1 MDHAKLSLAIIGVQK
16 ASTTA
21 LALYLNQHP
30 DIYFPPIKETH
41 FFRRPLT
48 PDGPADRDIAL
59 LNQRYVET
67 PKHARLADGT
77 PIYIYWPHAL
87 KLLKAHNPDIKVIIS
102 LRHPVERAY
111 SAWSMERRRGR
122 EPLSFSDAI
131 RSGRTRVQD
140 APFGVHNIYSYVERG
155 FYAEQLRRVFQ
166 VFEKDQ
172 IFILRS
178 DQVDADTVQMH
189 DLQRFLGLEPIAF
202 EKLESNV
209 NPSSLPMQ
217 PGVEDDFDYLQM
229 LYSDDLAQLADMVE
243 FDISDWAIAPSHQ
256 KVT

>member
-1 MDHAKLSLAIIGVQK
+1 MNNAKLGLAIIGVQK

-30 DIYFPPIKETH
+30 DIHFPPIKETH

-59 LNQRYVET
+59 LNQRYVEA
-67 PKHARLADGT
+67 PRDAHLADGT

-87 KLLKAHNPDIKVIIS
+87 ELLKAHNPDIKIIIS

-122 EPLSFSDAI
+122 EPLNFSDAI
-131 RSGRTRVQD
+131 RSGRARVQD

-166 VFEKDQ
+166 LFEKDQ
-172 IFILRS
+172 VFILRS
-178 DQVDADTVQMH
+178 DQVHAETEVIH
-189 DLQRFLGLEPIAF
+189 DLQRFLDLEPIAF

-217 PGVEDDFDYLQM
+217 PGLEDDFDYLQT
-229 LYSDDLAQLADMVE
+229 LYSDDLAQLTDMVE
-243 FDISDWAIAPSHQ
+243 LDISDWTIAPSHQ
-256 KVT
+256 KVI

>member
-1 MDHAKLSLAIIGVQK
+1 MDDAKLSLAIIGVQK

-48 PDGPADRDIAL
+48 PDGPADRGIAL
-59 LNQRYVET
+59 LNQRYVEA
-67 PKHARLADGT
+67 PRDAHLADGT

-87 KLLKAHNPDIKVIIS
+87 ELLKAHNPDIKIIIS
-102 LRHPVERAY
+102 FRHPVERAY
-111 SAWSMERRRGR
+111 SAWSMERRRRR
-122 EPLSFSDAI
+122 EPLSFPDAI
-131 RSGRTRVQD
+131 RSGRARVQD

-155 FYAEQLRRVFQ
+155 FYARQLRRVFQ
-166 VFEKDQ
+166 LFVKDQ
-172 IFILRS
+172 IFIVRS

-209 NPSSLPMQ
+209 NPSSLPLQ
-217 PGVEDDFDYLQM
+217 PGLESDFDYLQT
-229 LYSDDLAQLADMVE
+229 LYSDDLAQLTDMVE
-243 FDISDWAIAPSHQ
+243 FDISDWTIAPSHQ